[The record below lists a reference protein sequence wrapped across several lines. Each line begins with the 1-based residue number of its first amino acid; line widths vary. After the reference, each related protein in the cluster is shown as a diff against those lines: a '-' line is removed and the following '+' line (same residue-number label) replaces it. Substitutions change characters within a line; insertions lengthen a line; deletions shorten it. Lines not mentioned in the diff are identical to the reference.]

1 MKDLI
6 EKGYAP
12 GVLQSSMS
20 HLDKAS
26 ETLWNFKLSQ
36 RYFRVKAIIAQWRRG
51 YVPKQVKIILDWVK
65 VFPDVTK
72 ASHSFFLF
80 LHDEMYFGVVLSFV
94 VLISGQSVHQGSPSP
109 VLQNVRSEL
118 PLSTRPCSLRCC
130 MLFRQQSEC

>member
-6 EKGYAP
+6 ERGYAP
-12 GVLQSSMS
+12 GVLQSSLS

-36 RYFRVKAIIAQWRRG
+36 RYYRVKAIIAQWRRG

-65 VFPDVTK
+65 VFPVVTK

-80 LHDEMYFGVVLSFV
+80 LHDEMYFGVGLILCGSYFRPKCSPRKPYQISSKRSIGAAHINLSVL
-94 VLISGQSVHQGSPSP
+94 P
-109 VLQNVRSEL
+109 
-118 PLSTRPCSLRCC
+118 T
-130 MLFRQQSEC
+130 LFAI

>member
-65 VFPDVTK
+65 VFPVVTK

-80 LHDEMYFGVVLSFV
+80 LHDEMYFGVGLIFCGSYFRPKCSPRKPCQLSSKRSIGAAHINLSVLPT
-94 VLISGQSVHQGSPSP
+94 L
-109 VLQNVRSEL
+109 
-118 PLSTRPCSLRCC
+118 
-130 MLFRQQSEC
+130 LFAI